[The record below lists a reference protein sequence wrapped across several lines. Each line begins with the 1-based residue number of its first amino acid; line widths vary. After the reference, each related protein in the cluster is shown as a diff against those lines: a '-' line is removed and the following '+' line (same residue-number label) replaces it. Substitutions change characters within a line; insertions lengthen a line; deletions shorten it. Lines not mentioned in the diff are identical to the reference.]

1 MKWTRCPDEL
11 PEGAVRPGIEL
22 KHERLRNALSA
33 KTDGGATVDGLIEFT
48 MDEWHALEVDPLRMC
63 NYIRV
68 GDGCYQ
74 PVEEL
79 RSYAEGGPP

>member
-1 MKWTRCPDEL
+1 
-11 PEGAVRPGIEL
+11 
-22 KHERLRNALSA
+22 
-33 KTDGGATVDGLIEFT
+33 

-74 PVEEL
+74 PVEER
-79 RSYAEGGPP
+79 RSYAEGGPPRCDADWKDLGLDLSQSIDANKRTEDGNYAAISA